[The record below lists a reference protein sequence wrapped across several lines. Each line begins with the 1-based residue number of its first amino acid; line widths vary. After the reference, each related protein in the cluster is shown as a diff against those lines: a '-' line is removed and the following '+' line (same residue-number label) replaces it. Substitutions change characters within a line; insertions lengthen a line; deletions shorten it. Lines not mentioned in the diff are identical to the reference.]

1 MQRSMSS
8 RRRTRLL
15 CVVAALSAVTIVSG
29 AATATAAPVQSTK
42 DATGAAPGSDWLPP
56 TPSAWDQ
63 VVDDTSTPGF
73 TVTSGVTEH
82 ADTIDTVSGQQHTQV
97 MNVDLT
103 NSNLHLGTV
112 EAGNELTDPSDET
125 ISSMAARTGAV
136 AGINGDYFEIN
147 ATGRPLGGMISNG
160 VVLKSPRPNYNAQL
174 GIKPDGSM
182 VIGQENF
189 SGTVTD
195 GTASHALTSINV
207 VNDVPNGITELTSAL
222 GATGNLTGP
231 ATLVLGHP
239 SGANLVVDSVQT
251 VTSVPALTAPA
262 EGLLGAGAP
271 GAWLSGTVHAGDTL
285 NLADQ
290 IGPDNSADT
299 GPRTGAHSLR
309 LTQLLSGATELVK
322 DGQPYTDP
330 TGTPPSGVN
339 PETAVGISKDGKHA
353 ILVTLDGRLGESTA
367 VGVSPAQV
375 AGYLVSQGAYTA
387 LLFDGGGSTEMIAR
401 QPGAGATSVLNT
413 PSDGHERPV
422 ANGLFIYTNEKTAG
436 QARTVVVNGGAP
448 VTTVPGGTIPLPVYA
463 TDANA
468 NPAGGSTSVQVIP
481 SNLASWSNGQLTVH
495 QAGLGLIVA
504 HNGRAISTQPL
515 RVVTRLASL
524 SVSPT
529 EPDLNNG
536 ATQQFSLTGSTA
548 LGQQTTVLNAKH
560 QPANVVVANG
570 AATWSVSPASLGT
583 VDANG
588 LFTAAATGAG
598 LATVSATVGGKTAT
612 ASVAV
617 GSESDVVADLSD
629 VASWSMRNTTGA
641 PATMTLAPGV
651 LPPGV
656 TAPGSLQLN
665 YTMPAGSGVK
675 QLVMWDNNDINIGA
689 NPAGQDPTGIGIW
702 VKGDKSG
709 LTLHEQYIQVNG
721 AALPLA
727 ETPVTW
733 QGWQLYT
740 AAIPA
745 GTQFPITMDY
755 LDFLAIN
762 PSTTITSTLNISG
775 LQALYSPRPVV
786 TPPYVAVPDNPSWL
800 SYNEDESQ
808 FSKTGNTILTGD
820 DAHLLASDPGST
832 SSNVFGVI
840 GNRLSTLPA
849 QGKPNV
855 AQFMGDMSDDGLAP
869 DLALAQSKMA
879 SLGIPYHDAV
889 GNHEI
894 SQGAV
899 PENGNFTADFGPTH
913 YAYQAGAAQ
922 VIVTDNAHGGLLS
935 SNAYQVPAESQYPW
949 LVNQLSNT
957 TAPAVIVATHM
968 PAYDPHAVAD
978 SQFTDRWEA
987 RMYLRLIQRYQQ
999 THPGKHVIMLY
1010 GHARGFA
1017 EQILDPLGNQT
1028 DTAHGGIPQLTIAD
1042 LGMPAYAPSSQGGFY
1057 NFGLIHV
1064 TSGGEFQF
1072 TVEPALA
1079 SIAVTAAQQALSV
1092 GGTETLAA
1100 LGTQT
1105 SGDNLPVVTVPIAD
1119 PASHVWSSSDSRVVS
1134 VDARTGAITARH
1146 TGSATISVRSGG
1158 VTGSIT
1164 IAVS

>member
-1 MQRSMSS
+1 MSRSTSS
-8 RRRTRLL
+8 RRRTRF
-15 CVVAALSAVTIVSG
+15 LSAVAAVSAMTIVSG
-29 AATATAAPVQSTK
+29 AATATAAPAPSTQ
-42 DATGAAPGSDWLPP
+42 DVTGAASGNGWLPA
-56 TPSAWDQ
+56 TPAAWDQ
-63 VVDDTSTPGF
+63 VVDRTSTPAF
-73 TVTSGVTEH
+73 TVTNGVTEH
-82 ADTIDTVSGQQHTQV
+82 ADTIDTVSGRQHTQV

-103 NSNLHLGTV
+103 NSNLRLGTV
-112 EAGNELTDPSDET
+112 EAGNVLSDPSDET

-147 ATGRPLGGMISNG
+147 ATGRPLGGVISNG
-160 VVLKSPRPNYNAQL
+160 VVLKSPRPDYNAQL

-182 VIGQENF
+182 VIGPENF
-189 SGTVTD
+189 TGTITD
-195 GTASHALTSINV
+195 GTAAHPLTSINV

-239 SGANLVVDSVQT
+239 SGTNLVVDSMRT
-251 VTSVPALTAPA
+251 VTSVPALTAPT

-271 GAWLSGTVHAGDTL
+271 GAWLSNTVHPGDTL
-285 NLADQ
+285 NLADR
-290 IGPDNSADT
+290 IGPDQN
-299 GPRTGAHSLR
+299 

-322 DGQPYTDP
+322 DGRPYTDP
-330 TGTPPSGVN
+330 TGTPPSGAN
-339 PETAVGISKDGKHA
+339 PETAVGVSKDGRHA

-375 AGYLVSQGAYTA
+375 AGYLVAQGAYTA
-387 LLFDGGGSTEMIAR
+387 LLLDGGGSTEMIAR
-401 QPGAGATSVLNT
+401 QPGAHSTSVLNT
-413 PSDGHERPV
+413 PSDGRERPV
-422 ANGLFIYTNEKTAG
+422 ANGLFVYTNEKTAG
-436 QARTVVVNGGAP
+436 PATNVVINGDAP

-468 NPAGGSTSVQVIP
+468 NPASGTTNVRVIP
-481 SNLASWSNGQLTVH
+481 PNLASWRNGHLTVH
-495 QAGLGLIVA
+495 QAGIGLIVA
-504 HNGRAISTQPL
+504 RNGHAISAQPL

-524 SVSPT
+524 SVSPA
-529 EPDLNNG
+529 EPDLDNG
-536 ATQQFSLTGSTA
+536 ATQQFSLAGSTA
-548 LGQQTTVLNAKH
+548 PGQQATVLDANH
-560 QPANVVVANG
+560 QPANVVIANG
-570 AATWSVSPASLGT
+570 AATWSVTPANLGT
-583 VDANG
+583 IDADG
-588 LFTAAATGAG
+588 VFTAAASGAG
-598 LATVSATVGGKTAT
+598 LVTVSATVGGQRTT

-617 GSESDVVADLSD
+617 GSASEAVADLSD
-629 VASWSMRNTTGA
+629 VDNWSMRNTTGA
-641 PATMTLAPGV
+641 PATITLAPGD

-656 TAPGSLQLN
+656 TAPGSLRLD

-675 QLVMWDNNDINIGA
+675 QLVLWDNKAIDIGTNA
-689 NPAGQDPTGIGIW
+689 AGQDPTGIGIW

-709 LTLHEQYIQVNG
+709 LTLHEQYVQVNG

-745 GTQFPITMDY
+745 GTQFPISMDY
-755 LDFLAIN
+755 IDFLAIN

-786 TPPYVAVPDNPSWL
+786 TPPYVAIPDNPSWL
-800 SYNEDESQ
+800 TYQEDESR
-808 FSKTGNTILTGD
+808 FSEQGSTILTGD

-840 GNRLSTLPA
+840 GNRIDTLPTPA
-849 QGKPNV
+849 KPDI

-869 DLALAQSKMA
+869 DLAFARSRMA

-894 SQGAV
+894 SQGTI
-899 PENGNFTADFGPTH
+899 PENRGFTADFGPTH
-913 YAYQAGAAQ
+913 YAYRTGAAQ

-935 SNAYQVPAESQYPW
+935 GNAYQVPAESQYPW
-949 LVNQLSNT
+949 LVSQLSDT

-987 RMYLRLIQRYQQ
+987 RMYLRLVQRYQQ
-999 THPGKHVIMLY
+999 THPTKHVIMLY

-1042 LGMPAYAPSSQGGFY
+1042 LGMPAYAPSDQGGFY

-1064 TSGGEFQF
+1064 TRNGEFQF

-1079 SIAVTAAQQALSV
+1079 TIAVSAPQPALPV
-1092 GGTETLAA
+1092 GGTETLTA

-1119 PASHVWSSSDSRVVS
+1119 PASHVWSSSDPKVVS
-1134 VDARTGAITARH
+1134 VDARTGAITARR
-1146 TGSATISVRSGG
+1146 TGSATISVHSGG
-1158 VTGSIT
+1158 VTGSLT
-1164 IAVS
+1164 VTVT

>member
-1 MQRSMSS
+1 MSS
-8 RRRTRLL
+8 RRRVRLL
-15 CVVAALSAVTIVSG
+15 CAVAVAAVTALASAV
-29 AATATAAPVQSTK
+29 TATAAPVKSTM
-42 DATGAAPGSDWLPP
+42 DITRTAAGNGWLPA
-56 TPSAWDQ
+56 TPSAWDL
-63 VVDDTSTPGF
+63 VVDRTSSPSF
-73 TVTSGVTEH
+73 TVTKGVTEH
-82 ADTIDTVSGQQHTQV
+82 SDTIDTVSGQQHTQV
-97 MNVDLT
+97 TNVDLADGD
-103 NSNLHLGTV
+103 LRLGTV
-112 EAGNELTDPSDET
+112 EAGDVLTDPKDET

-136 AGINGDYFEIN
+136 AGVNGDYFEIN

-174 GIKPDGSM
+174 GVKPGGTM

-189 SGTVTD
+189 TGTITD
-195 GTASHALTSINV
+195 GAATHPLTSINV
-207 VNDVPNGITELTSAL
+207 VNDVPNGITELTPAL

-231 ATLVLGHP
+231 ATLVLGH
-239 SGANLVVDSVQT
+239 SDGANLVVDSVRT
-251 VTSVPALTAPA
+251 VTSVPTLTAPA
-262 EGLLGAGAP
+262 EALLGAGAP
-271 GAWLSGTVHAGDTL
+271 GAWLSSTVHAGDTL
-285 NLADQ
+285 GLSSE
-290 IGPDNSADT
+290 IGPDNN
-299 GPRTGAHSLR
+299 

-339 PETAVGISKDGKHA
+339 PETAVGITKDGRHA

-375 AGYLVSQGAYTA
+375 AGYLIAQGAYTA

-401 QPGAGATSVLNT
+401 QPGASTTSVLNT

-422 ANGLFIYTNEKTAG
+422 ANGLFVYTNEPAAG
-436 QARTVVVNGGAP
+436 PATNVVVNGGAP

-463 TDANA
+463 TDADA
-468 NPAGGSTSVQVIP
+468 NPAEGATTVQVFP
-481 SNLASWSNGQLTVH
+481 PNLASWSNGRLAVH
-495 QAGLGLIVA
+495 EAGAGVIVA
-504 HNGRAISTQPL
+504 RNGHAVGAQPL

-524 SVSPT
+524 SVSPA
-529 EPDLNNG
+529 EPNLNNG

-548 LGQQTTVLNAKH
+548 FGQQ
-560 QPANVVVANG
+560 PVVIATG
-570 AATWSVSPASLGT
+570 AAQWSVSPANLGT
-583 VDANG
+583 IDADG
-588 LFTAAATGAG
+588 LFTAAATGSG
-598 LATVSATVGGKTAT
+598 LVTVTATVGGKTTT

-617 GSESDVVADLSD
+617 GSDSEVVADLSD
-629 VASWSMRNTTGA
+629 VANWSMRNTTGA
-641 PATMTLAPGV
+641 PATMSLAPGV
-651 LPPGV
+651 LPPGI
-656 TAPGSLQLN
+656 TAPGSLRLD
-665 YTMPAGSGVK
+665 YTMPASSGVK
-675 QLVMWDNNDINIGA
+675 QLVMWDNKDITIGA
-689 NPAGQDPTGIGIW
+689 NAAGEDPTGIGIW
-702 VKGDKSG
+702 VRGDKSG
-709 LTLHEQYIQVNG
+709 LTLHEQYVQVNG

-745 GTQFPITMDY
+745 GTQFPITLDY

-762 PSTTITSTLNISG
+762 PSTTITSSLNISG

-786 TPPYVAVPDNPSWL
+786 TSPYVAIPDNPSWL
-800 SYNEDESQ
+800 SYEEDEAWFSQ
-808 FSKTGNTILTGD
+808 QGTTILTGD

-832 SSNVFGVI
+832 SGNVFGVI
-840 GNRLSTLPA
+840 GNRLTTLPA
-849 QGKPNV
+849 KARPTV

-869 DLALAQSKMA
+869 DLAFAQATMA
-879 SLGIPYHDAV
+879 SLGVPYHDAV

-899 PENGNFTADFGPTH
+899 PENGAFTADFGPTH
-913 YAYQAGAAQ
+913 YAYRAGAAR

-949 LVNQLSNT
+949 LVNELSNT
-957 TAPAVIVATHM
+957 TAPSVVVATHM

-999 THPGKHVIMLY
+999 THPAKHVIMLY

-1017 EQILDPLGNQT
+1017 EQILDPSGDAT

-1042 LGMPAYAPSSQGGFY
+1042 LGMPAYAPSNQGGFY

-1064 TSGGEFQF
+1064 TDDGDVQF

-1079 SIAVTAAQQALSV
+1079 SIAVTAPKQVISV
-1092 GGTETLAA
+1092 GDTETLSA

-1119 PASHVWSSSDSRVVS
+1119 PASHVWASSDPRIVS
-1134 VDARTGAITARH
+1134 VDARTGTITARH
-1146 TGSATISVRSGG
+1146 QGFATISVRSGG
-1158 VTGSIT
+1158 VTASVRIT
-1164 IAVS
+1164 VN

>member
-1 MQRSMSS
+1 MPA

-15 CVVAALSAVTIVSG
+15 CAVAAISAATVLAS
-29 AATATAAPVQSTK
+29 AATATAAPAQSTS
-42 DATGAAPGSDWLPP
+42 DAAGAASASSWLPP
-56 TPSAWDQ
+56 TPSAWNL
-63 VVDDTSTPGF
+63 VVDKTSTPGF
-73 TVTSGVTEH
+73 TVTRGVTEH
-82 ADTIDTVSGQQHTQV
+82 SDTIDTVSGQQHTQV

-103 NSNLHLGTV
+103 NKNLHLGTV
-112 EAGNELTDPSDET
+112 EAGNVLTDPSDET
-125 ISSMAARTGAV
+125 ISSMAARTGAI
-136 AGINGDYFEIN
+136 AGVNGDYFEIN

-160 VVLKSPRPNYNAQL
+160 VIMKSPRPDYNAQL

-182 VIGQENF
+182 VIGPENF
-189 SGTVTD
+189 TGTITD
-195 GTASHALTSINV
+195 GPATEPLTSVNV

-222 GATGNLTGP
+222 GPTENLTGP

-239 SGANLVVDSVQT
+239 SGANLVVDSVAT
-251 VTSVPALTAPA
+251 VTSVPALTGSAQ
-262 EGLLGAGAP
+262 GLLGAGAP
-271 GAWLSGTVHAGDTL
+271 GAWLASTVHAGDSL
-285 NLADQ
+285 KIADQ
-290 IGPDNSADT
+290 IGPDNN
-299 GPRTGAHSLR
+299 

-322 DGQPYTDP
+322 NGQPYTDP

-375 AGYLVSQGAYTA
+375 AGYLVAQGAYTA

-401 QPGAGATSVLNT
+401 QPGASSTSVLNT

-422 ANGLFIYTNEKTAG
+422 ANGLFVYTNEAAAG
-436 QARTVVVNGGAP
+436 PATSVVVNGGAP
-448 VTTVPGGTIPLPVYA
+448 VTTVPGGTIPVPVYA
-463 TDANA
+463 TDADA
-468 NPAGGSTSVQVIP
+468 NPASGTTSVQVFP
-481 SNLASWSNGQLTVH
+481 PNLASWSNGQLAVH

-504 HNGRAISTQPL
+504 RNGRAISTQPL

-548 LGQQTTVLNAKH
+548 LGQQAAVI
-560 QPANVVVANG
+560 ANG
-570 AATWSVSPASLGT
+570 AASWSVSPANLGT
-583 VDANG
+583 IDSDG
-588 LFTAAATGAG
+588 LLTAASSGGG
-598 LATVSATVGGKTAT
+598 LATVSATVGGKTTT

-617 GSESDVVADLSD
+617 GSDSQVVADLSD
-629 VASWSMRNTTGA
+629 VANWSLRNTTGA
-641 PATMTLAPGV
+641 PATMSLAAGD
-651 LPPGV
+651 LPPGI

-675 QLVMWDNNDINIGA
+675 QLVMWDNNDINIGPDA
-689 NPAGQDPTGIGIW
+689 SGQDPTGIGIW

-709 LTLHEQYIQVNG
+709 LTLHEQYVQVNG

-755 LDFLAIN
+755 IDFLAIN

-786 TPPYVAVPDNPSWL
+786 TPPYVAIPDNPSWL
-800 SYNEDESQ
+800 SYDEDEAQ
-808 FSKTGNTILTGD
+808 FSQQGATVLTGD

-832 SSNVFGVI
+832 SSNVFGDI
-840 GNRLSTLPA
+840 QNRLGTLPA
-849 QGKPNV
+849 QAKPDL

-869 DLALAQSKMA
+869 DLAFAQSKMD

-899 PENGNFTADFGPTH
+899 PENSNFTADFGPTH
-913 YAYQAGAAQ
+913 YAYQLGAAQ

-935 SNAYQVPAESQYPW
+935 SDPYQVPAGAQYPW
-949 LVNQLSNT
+949 LVQQLTNT

-987 RMYLRLIQRYQQ
+987 QMYLRLIQRYQR
-999 THPGKHVIMLY
+999 THPSKHVIMLY

-1042 LGMPAYAPSSQGGFY
+1042 LGMPAYALSNQGGFY

-1064 TSGGEFQF
+1064 TPNGNVQF

-1079 SIAVTAAQQALSV
+1079 SIAVTAPQPGLPV

-1119 PASHVWSSSDSRVVS
+1119 PASHVWSSSDPGTVS

-1146 TGSATISVRSGG
+1146 SGTATISVRSGG
-1158 VTGSIT
+1158 VTGSVVVT
-1164 IAVS
+1164 VS

>member
-1 MQRSMSS
+1 
-8 RRRTRLL
+8 
-15 CVVAALSAVTIVSG
+15 V
-29 AATATAAPVQSTK
+29 
-42 DATGAAPGSDWLPP
+42 
-56 TPSAWDQ
+56 
-63 VVDDTSTPGF
+63 
-73 TVTSGVTEH
+73 
-82 ADTIDTVSGQQHTQV
+82 
-97 MNVDLT
+97 
-103 NSNLHLGTV
+103 
-112 EAGNELTDPSDET
+112 
-125 ISSMAARTGAV
+125 
-136 AGINGDYFEIN
+136 
-147 ATGRPLGGMISNG
+147 
-160 VVLKSPRPNYNAQL
+160 
-174 GIKPDGSM
+174 
-182 VIGQENF
+182 
-189 SGTVTD
+189 
-195 GTASHALTSINV
+195 
-207 VNDVPNGITELTSAL
+207 
-222 GATGNLTGP
+222 
-231 ATLVLGHP
+231 
-239 SGANLVVDSVQT
+239 
-251 VTSVPALTAPA
+251 
-262 EGLLGAGAP
+262 
-271 GAWLSGTVHAGDTL
+271 GDTL
-285 NLADQ
+285 KISDQ
-290 IGPDNSADT
+290 VGPDNN
-299 GPRTGAHSLR
+299 

-322 DGQPYTDP
+322 NGQPYNDP
-330 TGTPPSGVN
+330 TGTPPGGVN

-367 VGVSPAQV
+367 VGVRPSQV
-375 AGYLVSQGAYTA
+375 AGYLVAQGAYTA

-401 QPGAGATSVLNT
+401 QPGAASTSVLNT
-413 PSDGHERPV
+413 PSDGKERPV
-422 ANGLFIYTNEKTAG
+422 ANGLFVYTNESAAG
-436 QARTVVVNGGAP
+436 PATNVVVNGNAP

-463 TDANA
+463 TDAEA
-468 NPAGGSTSVQVIP
+468 NPAGGTTSVQVLPP
-481 SNLASWSNGQLTVH
+481 SLASWSNGQLTVH
-495 QAGLGLIVA
+495 QAGIGVIVA
-504 HNGRAISTQPL
+504 RNGHAVSAQPL

-548 LGQQTTVLNAKH
+548 LGQQAAVIAG
-560 QPANVVVANG
+560 G
-570 AATWSVSPASLGT
+570 AAKWSVSPANLGT

-588 LFTAAATGAG
+588 LFTAATSGGG
-598 LATVSATVGGKTAT
+598 LATVSATVGGKTTT

-617 GSESDVVADLSD
+617 GSDSAVVADLSD
-629 VASWSMRNTTGA
+629 VANWSMRNTTGA
-641 PATMTLAPGV
+641 PATMTLAPGD
-651 LPPGV
+651 LPPGI
-656 TAPGSLQLN
+656 TAPGSLRLN

-675 QLVMWDNNDINIGA
+675 QLVLWDNNDINIGA
-689 NPAGQDPTGIGIW
+689 NPQGQDPTGIGIW

-709 LTLHEQYIQVNG
+709 LTLHEQYVQVNG

-755 LDFLAIN
+755 IDFLAIN

-786 TPPYVAVPDNPSWL
+786 TPPYVAVPNNPSWL
-800 SYNEDESQ
+800 SYDEDEAQ
-808 FSKTGNTILTGD
+808 FSPQGSTILTGD
-820 DAHLLASDPGST
+820 DAHLLAGDPGST
-832 SSNVFGVI
+832 SSNVFGDI
-840 GNRLSTLPA
+840 GNRLNTLPA
-849 QGKPNV
+849 QGKPNL

-869 DLALAQSKMA
+869 DLAFAQGKMA
-879 SLGIPYHDAV
+879 ALGVPYHDAV

-913 YAYQAGAAQ
+913 YAYTDGAAQ

-935 SNAYQVPAESQYPW
+935 SDAYQVPAEAQYPW
-949 LVNQLSNT
+949 LVAQLSNT

-999 THPGKHVIMLY
+999 THPTKHVIMLY

-1042 LGMPAYAPSSQGGFY
+1042 LGMPAYAPSNQGGFY

-1064 TSGGEFQF
+1064 SAGGDFQF

-1079 SIAVTAAQQALSV
+1079 SIAVTAPNSTLSV

-1119 PASHVWSSSDSRVVS
+1119 PASHVWSSSDPKVVS
-1134 VDARTGAITARH
+1134 VDARTGAITARRA
-1146 TGSATISVRSGG
+1146 GSATISVRSGG
-1158 VTGSIT
+1158 VTGSVTIT
-1164 IAVS
+1164 VA

>member
-1 MQRSMSS
+1 MPRSAPS
-8 RRRTRLL
+8 RRRARLL
-15 CVVAALSAVTIVSG
+15 CAVAVSAATVLASAV
-29 AATATAAPVQSTK
+29 TATAAPAKSTS
-42 DATGAAPGSDWLPP
+42 DITGAASGNGWLPA
-56 TPSAWDQ
+56 TPSAWDL
-63 VVDDTSTPGF
+63 VVDKTSTPAF
-73 TVTSGVTEH
+73 TVTKGVTEH
-82 ADTIDTVSGQQHTQV
+82 SDTIDAVSGRQHTQV

-103 NSNLHLGTV
+103 DPNLRLGTV
-112 EAGNELTDPSDET
+112 EAGDVLSDPKDET

-147 ATGRPLGGMISNG
+147 ATGRPLGGVISNG

-174 GIKPDGSM
+174 AIKPDGSM

-189 SGTVTD
+189 TGTITD
-195 GTASHALTSINV
+195 ETASHALTSINV
-207 VNDVPNGITELTSAL
+207 VNDVPNGITEVTSAL

-231 ATLVLGHP
+231 ATLVLGHA

-271 GAWLSGTVHAGDTL
+271 GAWLAGTVHAGDTL

-290 IGPDNSADT
+290 VGSGGN
-299 GPRTGAHSLR
+299 LN
-309 LTQLLSGATELVK
+309 QLLSGATELVK
-322 DGQPYTDP
+322 DGAPYTDP

-339 PETAVGISKDGKHA
+339 PETAVGVTKDGKHA
-353 ILVTLDGRLGESTA
+353 ILVTLDGRLGESAA

-375 AGYLVSQGAYTA
+375 AGYLVAQGAYTA

-401 QPGAGATSVLNT
+401 QPGAGGTSVMNT

-422 ANGLFIYTNEKTAG
+422 ANGLFIYTNEATAG
-436 QARTVVVNGGAP
+436 PATSVVVNGGAP
-448 VTTVPGGTIPLPVYA
+448 VTTVPGGTIPVPVYA

-468 NPAGGSTSVQVIP
+468 NPAAGTTTVQVLPP
-481 SNLASWSNGQLTVH
+481 SLASWSNGQLTVH
-495 QAGLGLIVA
+495 QAGAGVILA
-504 HNGRAISTQPL
+504 RNGHAISVQPL
-515 RVVTRLASL
+515 RVVSRLASL
-524 SVSPT
+524 SVSPA
-529 EPDLNNG
+529 EPNLNNG

-548 LGQQTTVLNAKH
+548 LGQQ
-560 QPANVVVANG
+560 PAVIANG
-570 AATWSVSPASLGT
+570 AATWSVTPANLGT
-583 VDANG
+583 IDANG
-588 LFTAAATGAG
+588 LFTAAASGSG
-598 LATVSATVGGKTAT
+598 LVTVSATVGGKTTT

-617 GSESDVVADLSD
+617 GSDSQVVADLSD
-629 VASWSMRNTTGA
+629 VANWSMRNTTGA
-641 PATMTLAPGV
+641 PATMTLAPGD
-651 LPPGV
+651 LPPGI
-656 TAPGSLQLN
+656 TAPGSLRLN

-675 QLVMWDNNDINIGA
+675 QLVMWDNNDINIGP
-689 NPAGQDPTGIGIW
+689 NPAGQNPTGIGIW

-709 LTLHEQYIQVNG
+709 LTLHEQYVQVNG

-733 QGWQLYT
+733 QGWKLYT

-755 LDFLAIN
+755 IDFLAIN

-786 TPPYVAVPDNPSWL
+786 TPPYVAIPDNPSWL

-808 FSKTGNTILTGD
+808 FSQPGNTILTGD

-840 GNRLSTLPA
+840 QNRLNTLPA
-849 QGKPNV
+849 QAKPNV

-869 DLALAQSKMA
+869 DLAFAQSKMA

-922 VIVTDNAHGGLLS
+922 VIVTDNGHGGLLN

-999 THPGKHVIMLY
+999 THPAKHVIMLY

-1042 LGMPAYAPSSQGGFY
+1042 LGMPAYAPSDQGGFY

-1064 TSGGEFQF
+1064 TPNGQFQF

-1079 SIAVTAAQQALSV
+1079 SIAVTAPDATLPV
-1092 GGTETLAA
+1092 GGSERLSA

-1119 PASHVWSSSDSRVVS
+1119 PASHVWSSSDPRIVS

-1146 TGSATISVRSGG
+1146 SGSATISVRSGG
-1158 VTGSIT
+1158 VTGSLPIS
-1164 IAVS
+1164 VS

>member
-1 MQRSMSS
+1 MPRSVSN
-8 RRRTRLL
+8 RRRAHLL
-15 CVVAALSAVTIVSG
+15 CTAAVAAATVLASAV
-29 AATATAAPVQSTK
+29 TATAAPVQSTM
-42 DATGAAPGSDWLPP
+42 DATGAVSGNDWLPA
-56 TPSAWDQ
+56 TPSAWDT
-63 VVDDTSTPGF
+63 VVDRTSSPGF
-73 TVTSGVTEH
+73 TVTKGVTEH
-82 ADTIDTVSGQQHTQV
+82 SDTIDAVSGQQHTQV

-103 NSNLHLGTV
+103 DGNLRLGTV
-112 EAGNELTDPSDET
+112 EAGDVLTDPKDET

-174 GIKPDGSM
+174 GVKPDGSM
-182 VIGQENF
+182 VIGPENF
-189 SGTVTD
+189 TGSITD
-195 GTASHALTSINV
+195 GSASHALTSVNV
-207 VNDVPNGITELTSAL
+207 VNDVPNGITELTPAL

-231 ATLVLGHP
+231 ATLVLGHRD
-239 SGANLVVDSVQT
+239 GADLVVDSVQT
-251 VTSVPALTAPA
+251 VTSVPALTAQA

-271 GAWLSGTVHAGDTL
+271 GAWLAGTVHPGDTL
-285 NLADQ
+285 GLSSR
-290 IGPDNSADT
+290 IGPDND
-299 GPRTGAHSLR
+299 
-309 LTQLLSGATELVK
+309 LTQLLSGATELVRN
-322 DGQPYTDP
+322 GQPYTDP

-375 AGYLVSQGAYTA
+375 AGYLLDQGAYTA

-401 QPGAGATSVLNT
+401 RPGAAATSVMNT

-422 ANGLFIYTNEKTAG
+422 ANGLFLYTRESAAG
-436 QARTVVVNGGAP
+436 PATNVVVDGGAP

-463 TDANA
+463 TDADA
-468 NPAGGSTSVQVIP
+468 NPAAGTTSVQVLP

-495 QAGLGLIVA
+495 QAGAGVIVA
-504 HNGRAISTQPL
+504 RDGHAVSAQPL

-524 SVSPT
+524 SVSPNQ
-529 EPDLNNG
+529 PNLNNG
-536 ATQQFSLTGSTA
+536 ATQQFSLTGATA
-548 LGQQTTVLNAKH
+548 LGQQA
-560 QPANVVVANG
+560 VVIANG
-570 AATWSVSPASLGT
+570 AANWSVSPASLGT
-583 VDANG
+583 VDGNG
-588 LFTAAATGAG
+588 LFTAAASGSG
-598 LATVSATVGGKTAT
+598 LATVTATVGGRTST

-617 GSESDVVADLSD
+617 GSDSEVVADLSD
-629 VASWSMRNTTGA
+629 VDNWSMRNTTGA
-641 PATMTLAPGV
+641 PATITLAPGD
-651 LPPGV
+651 LPPGI
-656 TAPGSLQLN
+656 TAPGSLKLS

-675 QLVMWDNNDINIGA
+675 QLVMWDNNDIDIGP
-689 NPAGQDPTGIGIW
+689 NSAGQNPTGIGIW
-702 VKGDKSG
+702 VRGDKSG
-709 LTLHEQYIQVNG
+709 LTLHEQYVQVNG

-755 LDFLAIN
+755 IDFLAIN

-775 LQALYSPRPVV
+775 LSALYSPRPVV
-786 TPPYVAVPDNPSWL
+786 TPPYVAIPNSPSWL
-800 SYNEDESQ
+800 SYDEDETQ
-808 FSKTGNTILTGD
+808 FSQSGSTILTGD

-832 SSNVFGVI
+832 SSNVLGVV

-849 QGKPNV
+849 QARPTV

-869 DLALAQSKMA
+869 DLAFAQSRMA

-899 PENGNFTADFGPTH
+899 PENGDFTADFGPTH

-935 SNAYQVPAESQYPW
+935 SDKYQVPAESQYPW
-949 LVNQLSNT
+949 LVNQLSGA
-957 TAPAVIVATHM
+957 TAPAVVIATHM

-1017 EQILDPLGNQT
+1017 DQILDPSGDQT

-1042 LGMPAYAPSSQGGFY
+1042 LGMPAYAPSDQGGFY
-1057 NFGLIHV
+1057 NFGLLHV
-1064 TSGGEFQF
+1064 TPNGSIQF

-1079 SIAVTAAQQALSV
+1079 SIAVTAPQPTLSV
-1092 GGTETLAA
+1092 GETETPAA

-1119 PASHVWSSSDSRVVS
+1119 PASHVWSSSDPRVAS

-1146 TGSATISVRSGG
+1146 SGSATISVHSGG
-1158 VTGSIT
+1158 VTGSVT
-1164 IAVS
+1164 VTVS

>member
-1 MQRSMSS
+1 MA
-8 RRRTRLL
+8 TVL
-15 CVVAALSAVTIVSG
+15 AGAV
-29 AATATAAPVQSTK
+29 TATAAPVQSTV
-42 DATGAAPGSDWLPP
+42 DETGAASGSAWLPP
-56 TPSAWDQ
+56 TPSAWNL
-63 VVDDTSTPGF
+63 VVDKTSTPRF
-73 TVTSGVTEH
+73 TVTNGVTEH
-82 ADTIDTVSGQQHTQV
+82 SDTIDTVSGQQHTQV

-112 EAGNELTDPSDET
+112 EAGNVLTDPSDET
-125 ISSMAARTGAV
+125 VSSMAARTGAL

-147 ATGRPLGGMISNG
+147 ASGRPLGGMISDG

-174 GIKPDGSM
+174 GVKPDGSM
-182 VIGQENF
+182 VIGPENF
-189 SGTVTD
+189 TGTIAD
-195 GTASHALTSINV
+195 GSATHPLTSVNV
-207 VNDVPNGITELTSAL
+207 VNDVPNGITEVTSAL

-231 ATLVLGHP
+231 ATLVLGHAV
-239 SGANLVVDSVQT
+239 GANLVVDSVQT

-262 EGLLGAGAP
+262 EGLLGAGAS
-271 GAWLSGTVHAGDTL
+271 GAWLASTVHAGDTL
-285 NLADQ
+285 ALSRQ
-290 IGPDNSADT
+290 IGPDND
-299 GPRTGAHSLR
+299 

-322 DGQPYTDP
+322 NGQPYTDP
-330 TGTPPSGVN
+330 TGTPPGGVN

-375 AGYLVSQGAYTA
+375 AGYLVAQGAYTA
-387 LLFDGGGSTEMIAR
+387 LLFDGGGSSEMIAR
-401 QPGAGATSVLNT
+401 QPGASTTSVVNT
-413 PSDGHERPV
+413 PSDGHERAV
-422 ANGLFIYTNEKTAG
+422 ANGLFVYTNESAAG
-436 QARTVVVNGGAP
+436 PATKVVVNGDAP

-463 TDANA
+463 TDAAA
-468 NPAGGSTSVQVIP
+468 NPAAGTTSVQVFP
-481 SNLASWSNGQLTVH
+481 PDLASWSNGALTVH
-495 QAGLGLIVA
+495 QAGLGVIVA
-504 HNGRAISTQPL
+504 HNGRAFSAQPL

-524 SVSPT
+524 SESPT
-529 EPDLNNG
+529 EPNLNNG
-536 ATQQFSLTGSTA
+536 VTQQFSLTGSTA
-548 LGQQTTVLNAKH
+548 LGQRATVLDANH
-560 QPANVVVANG
+560 HPANVVIANG
-570 AATWSVSPASLGT
+570 AATWSATPANLGT
-583 VDANG
+583 IDGNG
-588 LFTAAATGAG
+588 LFTAAASGAG
-598 LATVSATVGGKTAT
+598 LVTVSASVGGKTT
-612 ASVAV
+612 TTTVAV
-617 GSESDVVADLSD
+617 GSQTKVVADLSD
-629 VASWSMRNTTGA
+629 VANWSMRNTTGA
-641 PATMTLAPGV
+641 PATMTLAPGD

-675 QLVMWDNNDINIGA
+675 QLVMWDNKDINIGP
-689 NPAGQDPTGIGIW
+689 NTAGQNPTGIGIW

-709 LTLHEQYIQVNG
+709 LILHEQYIQVNG

-727 ETPVTW
+727 ETLVTW
-733 QGWQLYT
+733 QGWRLYT

-745 GTQFPITMDY
+745 GTQFPITMNY
-755 LDFLAIN
+755 IDFLAIN
-762 PSTTITSTLNISG
+762 PSTTITSTLNISD

-786 TPPYVAVPDNPSWL
+786 TPPYVAVPNNPSWL
-800 SYNEDESQ
+800 TYDENETQ
-808 FSKTGNTILTGD
+808 FSQQGSTILTGD

-832 SSNVFGVI
+832 SSNVLGQI
-840 GNRLSTLPA
+840 GNRLSSLPA
-849 QGKPNV
+849 QAKPNT
-855 AQFMGDMSDDGLAP
+855 AQFMGDMADDGLAP
-869 DLALAQSKMA
+869 DLAFAQSKMA
-879 SLGIPYHDAV
+879 SLGVPYHDAV

-899 PENGNFTADFGPTH
+899 PENRNFTADFGPTH
-913 YAYQAGAAQ
+913 YAYSEGAAQ

-935 SNAYQVPAESQYPW
+935 SDAYQVPAEAQYPW
-949 LVNQLSNT
+949 LVAQLTTT
-957 TAPAVIVATHM
+957 TAPSVIVATHM

-999 THPGKHVIMLY
+999 THPAKHVIMLN

-1042 LGMPAYAPSSQGGFY
+1042 LGMPAYAQSNQGGFY

-1064 TSGGEFQF
+1064 TANGNVQF

-1079 SIAVTAAQQALSV
+1079 SIAVTAPSPSVPV

-1119 PASHVWSSSDSRVVS
+1119 PASHVWSSSDPKVVS

-1146 TGSATISVRSGG
+1146 SGSATISVRSGG
-1158 VTGSIT
+1158 VTGSVTIT
-1164 IAVS
+1164 VS

>member
-1 MQRSMSS
+1 MS
-8 RRRTRLL
+8 
-15 CVVAALSAVTIVSG
+15 AATVLASAV
-29 AATATAAPVQSTK
+29 TATAAPVQSTM
-42 DATGAAPGSDWLPP
+42 DATGAASGSSWLPA

-63 VVDDTSTPGF
+63 VVDKTSTPDM
-73 TVTSGVTEH
+73 TVTKGVTEH
-82 ADTIDTVSGQQHTQV
+82 SDTIDTVSGQQHTQV

-103 NSNLHLGTV
+103 DENLHLGTV
-112 EAGNELTDPSDET
+112 EAGNVLTDPSDET

-136 AGINGDYFEIN
+136 AGVNGDYFEIN
-147 ATGRPLGGMISNG
+147 ASGRPLGGMISNG

-174 GIKPDGSM
+174 GVKPDGSM
-182 VIGQENF
+182 VIGPENF
-189 SGTVTD
+189 TGTIAD
-195 GTASHALTSINV
+195 GSATHALTSVNV
-207 VNDVPNGITELTSAL
+207 VNDVPNGITEVTSAL

-231 ATLVLGHP
+231 ATLVLGHAD
-239 SGANLVVDSVQT
+239 GANLVVDSVQT
-251 VTSVPALTAPA
+251 VTSMPALTAPE
-262 EGLLGAGAP
+262 EGLLGADP
-271 GAWLSGTVHAGDTL
+271 WLGSTVHVGETL
-285 NLADQ
+285 KLSDQ
-290 IGPDNSADT
+290 VGPDNN
-299 GPRTGAHSLR
+299 

-322 DGQPYTDP
+322 NGQPYNDP
-330 TGTPPSGVN
+330 TGTPPGGVN

-367 VGVSPAQV
+367 VGVSPSQV
-375 AGYLVSQGAYTA
+375 AGYLVAQGAYTA

-401 QPGAGATSVLNT
+401 QPGAASTSVLNT
-413 PSDGHERPV
+413 PSDGKERPV
-422 ANGLFIYTNEKTAG
+422 ANGLFVYTNESAAG
-436 QARTVVVNGGAP
+436 PATNVVVNGNAP

-463 TDANA
+463 TDAEA
-468 NPAGGSTSVQVIP
+468 NPAGGTTSVQVLPP
-481 SNLASWSNGQLTVH
+481 SLASWSNGQLTVH
-495 QAGLGLIVA
+495 QAGIGVIVA
-504 HNGRAISTQPL
+504 RNGHAVSAQPL

-548 LGQQTTVLNAKH
+548 LGQQA
-560 QPANVVVANG
+560 AVVADG
-570 AATWSVSPASLGT
+570 AAKWSVSPAGLGT

-588 LFTAAATGAG
+588 LFTAATSGGG
-598 LATVSATVGGKTAT
+598 LATVSATVGGKTTT

-617 GSESDVVADLSD
+617 GSDSQVVADLSD
-629 VASWSMRNTTGA
+629 VANWSMRNTTGA
-641 PATMTLAPGV
+641 PATMTLAPGD

-675 QLVMWDNNDINIGA
+675 QLVMWDNNDIDIGA
-689 NPAGQDPTGIGIW
+689 DAQGQDPTGIGIW

-709 LTLHEQYIQVNG
+709 LTLHEQYVQVNG

-755 LDFLAIN
+755 IDFLAIN

-786 TPPYVAVPDNPSWL
+786 TPPYVAVPNNPSWL
-800 SYNEDESQ
+800 SYDEDEAQ
-808 FSKTGNTILTGD
+808 FSPQGSTILTGD
-820 DAHLLASDPGST
+820 DAHLLAGDPGST
-832 SSNVFGVI
+832 SSNVFGDI
-840 GNRLSTLPA
+840 ANRLNTLPA
-849 QGKPNV
+849 QGKPNI

-869 DLALAQSKMA
+869 DLAFAQSKMA
-879 SLGIPYHDAV
+879 SLGVPYHDAV

-913 YAYQAGAAQ
+913 YAYTDGAAQ

-935 SNAYQVPAESQYPW
+935 SDAYQVPAQAQYPW
-949 LVNQLSNT
+949 LVAQLTNT

-999 THPGKHVIMLY
+999 THPNKHVIMLY

-1042 LGMPAYAPSSQGGFY
+1042 LGMPAYAPSNQGGFY

-1064 TSGGEFQF
+1064 SANGDFQF

-1079 SIAVTAAQQALSV
+1079 SIAVTAPNPTLSV

-1119 PASHVWSSSDSRVVS
+1119 PASHVWSSSDPRVVS

-1146 TGSATISVRSGG
+1146 AGTATISVRSGG
-1158 VTGSIT
+1158 VTGSVT
-1164 IAVS
+1164 VTVS